1 MQITMQRILVPRRP
15 LLIRCPRE
23 VWERAGERTGS
34 RRVSLGDVTAH
45 GRVQK
50 WPSRKR
56 LGTRPDATLSPSLVS
71 KNKTEID
78 SRLLKIL
85 SLERLTTLTF
95 FYNMI
100 FLAKFVVSRCAFCKL
115 GRNFEFFCSVNHR
128 RGPLRKH
135 KFTCDWCI
143 SIHFVCFCVS
153 RFAACDRPVQ
163 GNYWLSF
170 LRRFFWSFS
179 FLSLARIK
187 QCLPPA
193 LHKKFTH
200 YRDFLRYTLRAKFR
214 RDEYPCYKTDLSWS
228 WLARICPSIT
238 VPMSTLISPILK
250 PRSHIVP
257 NKPERVQAE
266 ADN

>member
-1 MQITMQRILVPRRP
+1 MVESRNDRAENAWELGRMQRSRP
-15 LLIRCPRE
+15 A
-23 VWERAGERTGS
+23 WSA
-34 RRVSLGDVTAH
+34 
-45 GRVQK
+45 
-50 WPSRKR
+50 
-56 LGTRPDATLSPSLVS
+56 
-71 KNKTEID
+71 
-78 SRLLKIL
+78 KIKL
-85 SLERLTTLTF
+85 RLTLDCSKF
-95 FYNMI
+95 FHWRDWLPSHMI
-100 FLAKFVVSRCAFCKL
+100 FLAKFVVSRYAFCRL
-115 GRNFEFFCSVNHR
+115 GKNFQFFCSVNHR

-153 RFAACDRPVQ
+153 RFAACDRPVP
-163 GNYWLSF
+163 GNYRLSF
-170 LRRFFWSFS
+170 LRRFFWSFL

-193 LHKKFTH
+193 LYKKFTH

-228 WLARICPSIT
+228 WLARICPSLT